1 MVENGVEVEVG
12 CYLHVEVGVAVVSAV
27 AAVIVALAV
36 AAGSGG
42 SSDVAVG
49 HCMKTVAG
57 GSHVVWRTRSSGF
70 VVG

>member
-1 MVENGVEVEVG
+1 M
-12 CYLHVEVGVAVVSAV
+12 VSAV

-57 GSHVVWRTRSSGF
+57 GSHAEWRNTQQWIWSGIA
-70 VVG
+70 VA

>member
-1 MVENGVEVEVG
+1 M
-12 CYLHVEVGVAVVSAV
+12 LFAEVGVAVVSAL

-57 GSHVVWRTRSSGF
+57 GSHAEWRNTQQWICSGIA
-70 VVG
+70 VA